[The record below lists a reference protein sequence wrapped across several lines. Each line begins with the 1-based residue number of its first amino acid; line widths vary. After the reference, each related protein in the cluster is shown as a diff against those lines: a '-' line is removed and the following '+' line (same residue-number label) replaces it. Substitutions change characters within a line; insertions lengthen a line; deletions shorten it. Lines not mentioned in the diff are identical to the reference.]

1 MVLLSVDYEGV
12 ADGVYYADA
21 GSTCS
26 ETARKSWNKITAA
39 KEWDYM
45 EDTAET
51 RFKFNQS
58 VSITYSRFPRRP
70 ISIIATSTII
80 NPTLVNGELWD
91 CQIQGDG
98 SIQSYGLYG
107 RRDSCI
113 MFLYCIKINK
123 QSEIKS
129 EWFLW
134 KMFLIKY
141 LFSLINHKIS
151 VSQLYRLCIQD
162 LINLRLLTWLKNL

>member
-1 MVLLSVDYEGV
+1 MKTIILISLLLALKCSAQTVPYHKRQLYFDQGDNFCASGFPYRKDLVLLSVDYEGV

-129 EWFLW
+129 E
-134 KMFLIKY
+134 
-141 LFSLINHKIS
+141 
-151 VSQLYRLCIQD
+151 
-162 LINLRLLTWLKNL
+162 

>member
-1 MVLLSVDYEGV
+1 MLLSVDYEGV
-12 ADGVYYADA
+12 ADAVYYADA

-39 KEWDYM
+39 KEWDYT

-80 NPTLVNGELWD
+80 NPTIVNGEFWN

-113 MFLYCIKINK
+113 MFLNCAKINK

-141 LFSLINHKIS
+141 LFGLIENNIEI
-151 VSQLYRLCIQD
+151 VQLYRLFMQD
-162 LINLRLLTWLKNL
+162 LINLRLLNG